1 MGRVVAGIAA
11 TLILGFVAPAV
22 AQTIGDEIQNEEQ
35 PGSEI
40 QINLG
45 GGGVQVERENGAPIF
60 PLAPFRRP
68 ASVFPLAPY
77 TAPAPVFPVAPLAG
91 TARPNDSVFP
101 VAPLPVG
108 SNQLRPLDD
117 PDAPIAG
124 DPIDRELPGEGPE
137 DLSGPDDDNP
147 LPE

>member
-1 MGRVVAGIAA
+1 MRSR
-11 TLILGFVAPAV
+11 TR
-22 AQTIGDEIQNEEQ
+22 
-35 PGSEI
+35 S
-40 QINLG
+40 

-60 PLAPFRRP
+60 PLASFRRP
-68 ASVFPLAPY
+68 APVFPSAPY

-91 TARPNDSVFP
+91 TTSANDSVFP
-101 VAPLPVG
+101 VAPLALG

-117 PDAPIAG
+117 PDAPVAG

-137 DLSGPDDDNP
+137 DLSGPDEDNP

>member
-1 MGRVVAGIAA
+1 MRRVVAGIAA
-11 TLILGFVAPAV
+11 ALLLGFAGPAV

-45 GGGVQVERENGAPIF
+45 GGEVQVERKNSAPIF

-68 ASVFPLAPY
+68 AFVFPSAPY

-91 TARPNDSVFP
+91 TTRANDSVFP
-101 VAPLPVG
+101 VAPLALG

-117 PDAPIAG
+117 PDALVAG
-124 DPIDRELPGEGPE
+124 DPLPGEGPE
-137 DLSGPDDDNP
+137 DLSGHDDDNP

>member
-1 MGRVVAGIAA
+1 MSCAESSPELLRHCSR
-11 TLILGFVAPAV
+11 AV
-22 AQTIGDEIQNEEQ
+22 AQTIGDEIQNEER

-45 GGGVQVERENGAPIF
+45 GGGVQVERDNGAPIF

-68 ASVFPLAPY
+68 APIFPSAPY

-91 TARPNDSVFP
+91 TTRANDSVFP
-101 VAPLPVG
+101 VAPLALG

-117 PDAPIAG
+117 PDALVAG
-124 DPIDRELPGEGPE
+124 DPLPGEGPE
-137 DLSGPDDDNP
+137 DLSGHDDDNP

>member
-1 MGRVVAGIAA
+1 MRRVVAGIAA
-11 TLILGFVAPAV
+11 ALLLGFAGPAV

-40 QINLG
+40 QINPG

-68 ASVFPLAPY
+68 A
-77 TAPAPVFPVAPLAG
+77 PVFPVAPLAG
-91 TARPNDSVFP
+91 TTRANDSVFP
-101 VAPLPVG
+101 VAPLALG

-117 PDAPIAG
+117 PDASVAG

>member
-1 MGRVVAGIAA
+1 RRAAAGLVAA
-11 TLILGFVAPAV
+11 LILGSAAPGF

-40 QINLG
+40 QFNLG
-45 GGGVQVERENGAPIF
+45 GGGVQVERANGAPIF

-68 ASVFPLAPY
+68 APVFPSAPY

-91 TARPNDSVFP
+91 TTRANDSVFP
-101 VAPLPVG
+101 VAPLVLG

-117 PDAPIAG
+117 PDAPVAG

-137 DLSGPDDDNP
+137 DLSGPDDDDA
-147 LPE
+147 LPD

>member
-11 TLILGFVAPAV
+11 TLILGCAGPAA

-68 ASVFPLAPY
+68 APVFPSAHF

-91 TARPNDSVFP
+91 TTRTNDSVFP
-101 VAPLPVG
+101 VARCGQQPTET
-108 SNQLRPLDD
+108 
-117 PDAPIAG
+117 AG
-124 DPIDRELPGEGPE
+124 RSRCANRG
-137 DLSGPDDDNP
+137 
-147 LPE
+147 

>member
-1 MGRVVAGIAA
+1 MRRVVAGIAA
-11 TLILGFVAPAV
+11 ALLLGFAGPAV

-45 GGGVQVERENGAPIF
+45 GGEVQVERKNGAPIF

-68 ASVFPLAPY
+68 AFVFPS
-77 TAPAPVFPVAPLAG
+77 TAPVPVFPVAPLAG
-91 TARPNDSVFP
+91 TTRANDSVFP
-101 VAPLPVG
+101 VAPLALG

-117 PDAPIAG
+117 PDALVAG
-124 DPIDRELPGEGPE
+124 DPLPGEGPE
-137 DLSGPDDDNP
+137 DLSGHDDDNP

>member
-1 MGRVVAGIAA
+1 GGGSWCRVRELGRLAAMRRVVAGIAA
-11 TLILGFVAPAV
+11 ALTLGFTGPAV

-68 ASVFPLAPY
+68 APIFPSAPY
-77 TAPAPVFPVAPLAG
+77 TAPAPVFPVAP
-91 TARPNDSVFP
+91 
-101 VAPLPVG
+101 
-108 SNQLRPLDD
+108 
-117 PDAPIAG
+117 
-124 DPIDRELPGEGPE
+124 
-137 DLSGPDDDNP
+137 
-147 LPE
+147 